1 MGRCLVATS
10 IIVPGLGDV
19 IKELVKKGA
28 WGILTALG
36 VVLLIIG
43 LALVGVDIFETAPKK
58 T

>member
-1 MGRCLVATS
+1 VATS

-19 IKELVKKGA
+19 IKELVEKGA

-36 VVLLIIG
+36 AVLLIIG

>member
-1 MGRCLVATS
+1 MATS

-19 IKELVKKGA
+19 IKGA
-28 WGILTALG
+28 RQAGGLGNLTALG